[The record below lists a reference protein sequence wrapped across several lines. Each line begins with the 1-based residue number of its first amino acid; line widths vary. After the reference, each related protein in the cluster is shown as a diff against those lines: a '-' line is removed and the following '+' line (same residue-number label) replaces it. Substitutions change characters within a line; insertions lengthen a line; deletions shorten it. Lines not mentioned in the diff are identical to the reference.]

1 MAEVIPY
8 KTFKEKNRIIAAE
21 LKKDRYIEKWDKLI
35 YSAKKWK
42 VKKSNNCKIV
52 NLKKK
57 GKFNET
63 RKLG

>member
-1 MAEVIPY
+1 MIYEMSTNIAEVIPY

-21 LKKDRYIEKWDKLI
+21 LKKDRYIETWDKLI

-42 VKKSNNCKIV
+42 VKK
-52 NLKKK
+52 KK
-57 GKFNET
+57 GDFNET